1 MVSGDGSRRSRL
13 DVDLVTRG
21 LARSRSHA
29 RSMIGSGLV
38 KVNEHVVTRAA
49 ERVNSNDRVSVSG
62 DHYVSRAAHKL
73 LGALDDLDL
82 RVVGRALDAGAS
94 TGGFTQVLLER
105 GCTEVIAID
114 VGTGQLATSLRHDK
128 RVRVWERTNLRDL
141 DLRHVDSEPV
151 DLIVADVSFISLLMI
166 LDPLISVLRPDGRL
180 LLMIKPQFEVGR
192 AALGRAGVVRSESLR
207 QEAVHNVSWR
217 LPTGLAAP
225 GRRAEPAA
233 RAGRQRRILRPVRP
247 NATSDAGRNPP
258 NVTLWFPGRRRRP
271 LYAVAGERAERSSSS
286 GSPRCRPHP
295 ST

>member
-29 RSMIGSGLV
+29 QSMIASGMV
-38 KVNEHVVTRAA
+38 KVNEQLATRAA
-49 ERVNSNDRVSVSG
+49 ERVTANERLSVIG

-105 GCTEVIAID
+105 GCSKVITMD
-114 VGTGQLATSLRHDK
+114 VGTDQLATSLRHDK

-141 DLRHVDSEPV
+141 DLSHVDGEPV

-192 AALGRAGVVRSESLR
+192 AALGRTGVVRSENLR
-207 QEAVHNVSWR
+207 QEAVHNVSSAAAERGWPLQAVVPSR
-217 LPTGLAAP
+217 LPG
-225 GRRAEPAA
+225 PAGNVEFFALFA
-233 RAGRQRRILRPVRP
+233 RTPLVMPVR
-247 NATSDAGRNPP
+247 T
-258 NVTLWFPGRRRRP
+258 RR
-271 LYAVAGERAERSSSS
+271 
-286 GSPRCRPHP
+286 
-295 ST
+295 T

>member
-1 MVSGDGSRRSRL
+1 MVSGDGSRRPRL

-29 RSMIGSGLV
+29 RSMIASGLV
-38 KVNEHVVTRAA
+38 EVNEHVVTRAA
-49 ERVNSNDRVSVSG
+49 ERVTSNDRLSVTG

-82 RVVGRALDAGAS
+82 RVAGRALDAGAS

-105 GCTEVIAID
+105 GCSEVIAID
-114 VGTGQLATSLRHDK
+114 VGTDQLATSIRHDR

-141 DLRHVDSEPV
+141 DLHHVDGEPV

-192 AALGRAGVVRSESLR
+192 AALGKAGVVRSESLR
-207 QEAVHNVSWR
+207 AGGGAQRQLSGCRE
-217 LPTGLAAP
+217 GLAAP
-225 GRRAEPAA
+225 SRRAEPVDG
-233 RAGRQRRILRPVRP
+233 AGGQRRILRPIRP
-247 NATSDAGRNPP
+247 NALLMPIST
-258 NVTLWFPGRRRRP
+258 RR
-271 LYAVAGERAERSSSS
+271 
-286 GSPRCRPHP
+286 
-295 ST
+295 T